1 MQNSKTETVTKIP
14 FLGDVP
20 LLGNLFRRTQ
30 LSDAKTEL
38 IIFLTPHIVAAPTEL
53 AALSAKERQNSD
65 ASKGLTEKELNK
77 FLDQLPKQK
86 SAPDAPQKPV
96 KPAPVLPP
104 KGS

>member
-1 MQNSKTETVTKIP
+1 
-14 FLGDVP
+14 
-20 LLGNLFRRTQ
+20 
-30 LSDAKTEL
+30 
-38 IIFLTPHIVAAPTEL
+38 VAAPTEL

-96 KPAPVLPP
+96 KPPPVLPP